1 MAKVRVKDEK
11 SLEEA
16 KEKLRGTVDF
26 RKTKCGIVAAKSKR
40 PKKEIKENLKK
51 LNYEQDEEKQTGFFK

>member
-11 SLEEA
+11 SLKEA

-26 RKTKCGIVAAKSKR
+26 RKTKCGVIAAKAKWPKR
-40 PKKEIKENLKK
+40 KNYGAKEIKKGL
-51 LNYEQDEEKQTGFFK
+51 

>member
-16 KEKLRGTVDF
+16 KEKLRGTADF
-26 RKTKCGIVAAKSKR
+26 RETKYGVIAAKAKW
-40 PKKEIKENLKK
+40 PKKKK
-51 LNYEQDEEKQTGFFK
+51 LKRI